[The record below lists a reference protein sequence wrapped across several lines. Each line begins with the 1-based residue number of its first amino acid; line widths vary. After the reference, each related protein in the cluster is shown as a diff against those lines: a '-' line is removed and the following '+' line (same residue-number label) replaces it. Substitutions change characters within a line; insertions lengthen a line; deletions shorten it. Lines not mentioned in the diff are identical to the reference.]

1 MVVTPAK
8 KASKVSPMVRIIT
21 IRDTVSGAIEAKC
34 NATPV
39 PENMKRSAAK

>member
-1 MVVTPAK
+1 MV
-8 KASKVSPMVRIIT
+8 T
-21 IRDTVSGAIEAKC
+21 IRDTVSGAIEEKC